1 MEARQKMKMRK
12 STRFFIIVIVTA
24 LLVIGSS
31 SFIQVISKN
40 EIVKIKEEIYN
51 YTNQYNYNY
60 TVNLK
65 SNKYIEEQTL
75 TMDEVYVTDLINN
88 AVFNFNY
95 NYMASSETN
104 IKYSYKIIGKL
115 QAVYTKDG
123 LEQKVLDKEET
134 LKESGNLEIT
144 SDKIE
149 LQEPLQLNLAEKNK
163 FITDFEQEM
172 NMSLDAIYTLIFQIE
187 TKTDIEGRTVDNE
200 YSSSIS
206 IELGEKTTEIN
217 GENNIEKTTYVT
229 NEKEEKQKIDM
240 CKLGISCILIIFSSI
255 ILYYIHTNTVIIN
268 KIRNDYRYELNKML
282 RICQDKIIKIND
294 KADVKL
300 DTVIDVKDFDEIIKA
315 SDELF
320 KPIIYWE
327 SKDDDEAWFNVISGE
342 ITYRFVYKNNS

>member
-31 SFIQVISKN
+31 SFIQVVFTN
-40 EIVKIKEEIYN
+40 EIVKSKEEIYN

-104 IKYSYKIIGKL
+104 IKYSYKIIGKI
-115 QAVYTKDG
+115 QAIYTKNG
-123 LEQKVLDKEET
+123 LEQKILDKEET
-134 LKESGNLEIT
+134 LKESGNLEII
-144 SDKIE
+144 SDRIE
-149 LQEPLQLNLAEKNK
+149 LQEPLQLDLVTKNK
-163 FITDFEQEM
+163 LITDFEQEM
-172 NMSLDAIYTLIFQIE
+172 NMSLDATYTLIFQVE
-187 TKTDIEGRTVDNE
+187 TKTDIEGQTVDND

-206 IELGEKTTEIN
+206 IDLGEKTTEII
-217 GENNIEKTTYVT
+217 GENDIEKTISVT
-229 NEKEEKQKIDM
+229 NEKEEKQKISIFE
-240 CKLGISCILIIFSSI
+240 LIISCILIISSSI
-255 ILYYIHTNTVIIN
+255 ILYYIHTNTIIIN

-282 RICQDKIIKIND
+282 RVCQDKIIKIND
-294 KADVKL
+294 KADIKL
-300 DTVIDVKDFDEIIKA
+300 DTVIDVKDFEEIIKA

>member
-1 MEARQKMKMRK
+1 MEARQKTKIRK

-31 SFIQVISKN
+31 SFIQVVFKDEIIKN
-40 EIVKIKEEIYN
+40 KEEIYN

-65 SNKYIEEQTL
+65 SNKYIEGQTL
-75 TMDEVYVTDLINN
+75 SMDEVYVTDLINN
-88 AVFNFNY
+88 VILNFNY
-95 NYMASSETN
+95 NYIASSETN

-115 QAVYTKDG
+115 QAVYTKNG
-123 LEQKVLDKEET
+123 LEQKIWDKEET
-134 LKESGNLEIT
+134 LIESENLEIT
-144 SDKIE
+144 SNKIE
-149 LQEPLQLNLAEKNK
+149 LQELLQLDLVEKNK
-163 FITDFEQEM
+163 LITDFEQEM
-172 NMSLDAIYTLIFQIE
+172 NMSLDATYTLIFQVE
-187 TKTDIEGRTVDNE
+187 TKTDIEGQTVDND

-206 IELGEKTTEIN
+206 IDLGEKTTEII
-217 GENNIEKTTYVT
+217 GENDIEKTISVT
-229 NEKEEKQKIDM
+229 NEKEEKQKINIFE
-240 CKLGISCILIIFSSI
+240 LIISCIIIISSSF
-255 ILYYIHTNTVIIN
+255 ILYYIRTNTVIVN

-282 RICQDKIIKIND
+282 RACQDKIIKIND
-294 KADVKL
+294 KADIKL
-300 DTVIDVKDFDEIIKA
+300 DTVIDVKDFEEIIKA

>member
-1 MEARQKMKMRK
+1 MKAKQKIKMRK

-24 LLVIGSS
+24 LLVIGAS
-31 SFIQVISKN
+31 SFIQVIFKN
-40 EIVKIKEEIYN
+40 EIIKSKEEIYN

-60 TVNLK
+60 IVNLK

-75 TMDEVYVTDLINN
+75 PMNEVYVTDLINN

-95 NYMASSETN
+95 NYIASSETN

-123 LEQKVLDKEET
+123 LEQKIWDKEET
-134 LKESGNLEIT
+134 LKESETLEII
-144 SDKIE
+144 SNKIE
-149 LQEPLQLNLAEKNK
+149 LQEPLKLNLVEKNK
-163 FITDFEQEM
+163 LVTDFEQEM
-172 NMSLDAIYTLIFQIE
+172 NMSLDTTYTLIFQVE
-187 TKTDIEGRTVDNE
+187 TKTEIEGQTVDNE

-206 IELGEKTTEIN
+206 IDLGEKTTEIN

-229 NEKEEKQKIDM
+229 NEKEEKQKINM
-240 CKLGISCILIIFSSI
+240 CELGISCILIIFSSI
-255 ILYYIHTNTVIIN
+255 ILYYVHTNIVIIN
-268 KIRNDYRYELNKML
+268 KIRNYYRYELNKML

-294 KADVKL
+294 KADIKL
-300 DTVIDVKDFDEIIKA
+300 DTVIDVKDFEEIIKA

-342 ITYRFVYKNNS
+342 ITYRFVYKDNS